1 MATMNVVYPHFH
13 DTQSSR
19 TSDTTTTAS
28 TNSNNKEI
36 DIESSVYHL
45 LSLYLN
51 ADALELA
58 AQAAA
63 NQQQQQKKKHTKSS
77 SPYWKSDKKFIHGKS
92 WLGDDFL
99 TAPKKKSKQELL
111 LERNTMKNS
120 SSYTID
126 TEDSSSVTT
135 KNKKSRS
142 KSVSFNE
149 TVTIISH
156 DFKTSQQI
164 INEDVDVFVDAL
176 ESFCIEEN

>member
-1 MATMNVVYPHFH
+1 MNVVYPHFH

-19 TSDTTTTAS
+19 TSDTTTAAS

-63 NQQQQQKKKHTKSS
+63 NQQQKKKHTKSS